1 MDNNTDRNLVVDVKN
16 LHISFKT
23 FKGYSKVLNGV
34 NLQVHKRE
42 RIAIVGE
49 TGCGKTTTVSAIAQ
63 ILAKQARVDKGEIFF
78 NGKSVLKMNA
88 KELKKNAR
96 KRHFDYLS
104 GSDCII
110 ESCLYN
116 WKSNA

>member
-88 KELKKNAR
+88 KELKKCAKTAFR
-96 KRHFDYLS
+96 LS
-104 GSDCII
+104 FRIR
-110 ESCLYN
+110 LHH
-116 WKSNA
+116 

>member
-49 TGCGKTTTVSAIAQ
+49 TGCGKTQQLVQSLKYWLNRHESIKEKYFLTV
-63 ILAKQARVDKGEIFF
+63 KVF
-78 NGKSVLKMNA
+78 
-88 KELKKNAR
+88 
-96 KRHFDYLS
+96 
-104 GSDCII
+104 
-110 ESCLYN
+110 
-116 WKSNA
+116 